1 MAKTKVNIQVKKSQ
15 LRISRS
21 NEQTRKKYLII
32 EEEKINSQTILL
44 SYLMII

>member
-21 NEQTRKKYLII
+21 NKQTRKKYLSL